1 MSSLTLRRSS
11 LRSLKA
17 VALLRLVVRRI
28 ETRRTRL
35 ALAHLD
41 AHLLRDIGI
50 SREAARAEAQR
61 PFWRA

>member
-41 AHLLRDIGI
+41 GHLLRDIGI
-50 SREAARAEAQR
+50 SREEARAEVQR

>member
-50 SREAARAEAQR
+50 SLEAARAEAQR

>member
-11 LRSLKA
+11 LLPLKA
-17 VALLRLVVRRI
+17 VALLRLVTRRI

-41 AHLLRDIGI
+41 AHLLRDIGV
-50 SREAARAEAQR
+50 SREEARAEVQR

>member
-17 VALLRLVVRRI
+17 VALLRLVFRRI

-50 SREAARAEAQR
+50 SREAACAEAQR